1 MSKRESQ
8 INRIKNIIESENTIP
23 IDFEKMLIA
32 DFKKL
37 LLDYFDMVGKITFN
51 HKLEQ
56 NLMIVNIDFS
66 ATGIKNF
73 INNKTLDNI

>member
-37 LLDYFDMVGKITFN
+37 LLDYFDIVGKITFN

-56 NLMIVNIDFS
+56 NLMTVNIDFS